1 MQELRFNISLAFKAI
16 ITNRLRSIL
25 TIVIIGIGIMS
36 VVGILTAIE
45 VIKESMYSNFSSM
58 GANSFQITSSATSPL
73 PFSSTSG
80 TMDLLGATYDLN
92 RNKWDIIAFVP
103 GY

>member
-45 VIKESMYSNFSSM
+45 VCIPTSVVWVQILFKSLVMY
-58 GANSFQITSSATSPL
+58 
-73 PFSSTSG
+73 
-80 TMDLLGATYDLN
+80 
-92 RNKWDIIAFVP
+92 
-103 GY
+103 

>member
-58 GANSFQITSSATSPL
+58 GANSFQITSDVLKTSRKKRGMQFRMDEGASITYKEATQFKRIYSL
-73 PFSSTSG
+73 
-80 TMDLLGATYDLN
+80 
-92 RNKWDIIAFVP
+92 
-103 GY
+103 